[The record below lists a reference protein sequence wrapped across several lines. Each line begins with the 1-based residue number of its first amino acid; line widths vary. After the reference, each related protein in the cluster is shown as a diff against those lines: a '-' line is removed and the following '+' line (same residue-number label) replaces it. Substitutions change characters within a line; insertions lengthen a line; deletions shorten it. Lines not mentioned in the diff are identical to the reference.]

1 MSERTEQRTRRT
13 GTGFGRVLVFVYAI
27 FALSAT
33 GRSSVQLAT
42 KFSEAPVPYLLSG
55 LAAVVYIV
63 ATWALASDHRRAA
76 VAAVGVELLGVL
88 LVGVTSVF
96 LPQDYPDQ
104 TVWSDFGSGYGYVP
118 LVLPL
123 VGLWWLWHTRSGHR
137 PGRAEAP
144 Q

>member
-1 MSERTEQRTRRT
+1 MPDLDDREPARERHRT
-13 GTGFGRVLVFVYAI
+13 GAGFGRVLVFVYAI

-42 KFSEAPVPYLLSG
+42 KLSEAPVPYLLSG
-55 LAAVVYIV
+55 LAAVVYVV
-63 ATWALASDHRRAA
+63 ATWALATDHRRAA
-76 VAAVGVELLGVL
+76 LAAVAIE
-88 LVGVTSVF
+88 LVGVLAVGATSVF

-123 VGLWWLWHTRSGHR
+123 VGLWWIWRTRPTATVPSS
-137 PGRAEAP
+137 
-144 Q
+144 